1 MIEKKLLLIE
11 KGINLLAR
19 KGYHTTSIQEIATAA
34 VVSKGAFY
42 LYF

>member
-1 MIEKKLLLIE
+1 MNEKLMLIE
-11 KGINLLAR
+11 KSMNLLAR